1 MLLRVSGDRT
11 DNEYNLEGILG
22 HGDVGVPGE
31 EILGRIAEAVF
42 TGDEAVL
49 SELRETSDKEL
60 SRQQLVDAFAVASG
74 FNGITKVA
82 NATGLP
88 LDDSTQ
94 EMTVEMRQSTGIDA
108 YSEAAKSSLF
118 D

>member
-11 DNEYNLEGILG
+11 DDDYNLDGILG
-22 HGDVGVPGE
+22 RGEVGVPNE
-31 EILGRIAEAVF
+31 EILGRVAEAVF
-42 TGDEAVL
+42 TGDAVLL
-49 SELRETSDKEL
+49 SELRETSEKEL
-60 SRQQLVDAFAVASG
+60 TQQQLVDAFAVASG

-94 EMTVEMRQSTGIDA
+94 EMTIEMRQSTGIDA
-108 YSEAAKSSLF
+108 YSEQAKSSLF